1 MREIELRGKSCD
13 EWVYGHLLKTE
24 KDEVC
29 CVNCESKHSNY
40 LIQTDELDKY
50 NEYDKYYITDD
61 DTIGQYTGMKD
72 KNGVKIFEGDILK
85 IPEWLKEDIQDVC
98 ICIYNQENTVS
109 DIIGFGLYIKDGYSG
124 KYKIL
129 VQSDEWDEFE
139 VIGNKFDNPEL
150 LMESD

>member
-1 MREIELRGKSCD
+1 MREIKFRGKQTKPIESI
-13 EWVYGHLLKTE
+13 WHYGDLIHSKDNKTYIQNITCM
-24 KDEVC
+24 EV
-29 CVNCESKHSNY
+29 
-40 LIQTDELDKY
+40 DK
-50 NEYDKYYITDD
+50 ETV
-61 DTIGQYTGMKD
+61 GQFTGLRD
-72 KNGVKIFEGDILK
+72 KNGVEIYEGDILK
-85 IPEWLKEDIQDVC
+85 IPEWLKEDNQDVC

-150 LMESD
+150 LKESD

>member
-1 MREIELRGKSCD
+1 MREIKFRIWDKIEKRMIYANEAINSKD
-13 EWVYGHLLKTE
+13 LLAIGLHGLPISVDRDSFKE
-24 KDEVC
+24 NEIIGWNRDH
-29 CVNCESKHSNY
+29 N
-40 LIQTDELDKY
+40 LIPM
-50 NEYDKYYITDD
+50 
-61 DTIGQYTGMKD
+61 QYTELKD
-72 KNGVKIFEGDILK
+72 KNGVKIYEGDILK
-85 IPEWLKEDIQDVC
+85 IPEWLKEDNQDVC

-150 LMESD
+150 LKESD

>member
-1 MREIELRGKSCD
+1 MKEIKFRIWDKIEKRMIYANEAINSKD
-13 EWVYGHLLKTE
+13 LLAIGLHGLPISVDRDSFKE
-24 KDEVC
+24 NEIIGWNRDH
-29 CVNCESKHSNY
+29 N
-40 LIQTDELDKY
+40 LIPM
-50 NEYDKYYITDD
+50 
-61 DTIGQYTGMKD
+61 QYTELKD
-72 KNGVKIFEGDILK
+72 KNGVKIYEGDILK
-85 IPEWLKEDIQDVC
+85 IPEWLKEDNQDVC

-150 LMESD
+150 LKESD